1 MTEAG
6 LPHISSILYLAIVS
20 LVAVF
25 YSRIKPIVI
34 LPALM
39 LGSLV
44 GKALGLEIP
53 VILTSLSPFAL
64 ALLVFIAGVELD
76 VDFVKREKERLFLF
90 IFFEASIILSLYG
103 VLRTVM
109 SHAAALTLTA
119 IMIASN
125 EAFAYEF
132 GKRVDRELA
141 NYGIA
146 ISILE
151 DSLAVFL
158 ASVGY
163 FTVGLE
169 GLSREAFYNLLVWSV
184 IVLLISIILARW
196 IDKLIKGAEENTK
209 LLMVL
214 LYLIILISI
223 SEFLKLPEALVIF
236 IGAIAMAIQ
245 GLDKPVFEVLE
256 GLMTLALM
264 GFVMILPYDVVV
276 STMDLWST
284 FWLYIRA
291 AVIGFALAIL
301 VYVFRA
307 MALFVASFLSG
318 MEFVRGLRLTLVLA
332 NTGEF
337 GLLVLA
343 TLLAEGVKLPPELSL
358 GAMFAYAF
366 NLTILNV
373 LTSRVDGVV
382 NTIMLKTPRQL
393 MDKILRVHQEVSELI
408 ESLIADVEF
417 KYYIYQLAFTIS
429 ITYLLTLLFNL
440 KISFEVNTVVLLFL
454 VSSILA
460 SLYLIFQK
468 VTISLRRMTGLGVT
482 KTFSLILRL
491 LILYVTL
498 LPLISIV
505 SEFYTQGMHL
515 VFSNPLTFIVV
526 VVLSIGFISLTDKIF
541 SKLMH
546 LSAPSEE
553 EVV

>member
-39 LGSLV
+39 IGSLM

-169 GLSREAFYNLLVWSV
+169 GLSRDAFYNLLVWSV

-264 GFVMILPYDVVV
+264 GFVMILPYDVTVG
-276 STMDLWST
+276 TMDLWST
-284 FWLYIRA
+284 FWLYTRA

-373 LTSRVDGVV
+373 LTSRIDGVV
-382 NTIMLKTPRQL
+382 NTIMLKTPKQL
-393 MDKILRVHQEVSELI
+393 MDKILRIHQEISELI

-417 KYYIYQLAFTIS
+417 KYYVYQLAFTIS

-454 VSSILA
+454 VSSIIA

-515 VFSNPLTFIVV
+515 IFSNPLTFIVV

-553 EVV
+553 EGV

>member
-276 STMDLWST
+276 GTMDLWST

-393 MDKILRVHQEVSELI
+393 MDKILRIHQEVSELI
-408 ESLIADVEF
+408 ESLIADIEF

>member
-39 LGSLV
+39 IGSLV

-169 GLSREAFYNLLVWSV
+169 GLSRDAFYNLLVWSV

-264 GFVMILPYDVVV
+264 GFVMTLPYDVIVG
-276 STMDLWST
+276 TMDLWST
-284 FWLYIRA
+284 FWLYTRA

-373 LTSRVDGVV
+373 LTSRIDGVV
-382 NTIMLKTPRQL
+382 NTIMLKTPEQL
-393 MDKILRVHQEVSELI
+393 MDRILKIHQEISELI

-417 KYYIYQLAFTIS
+417 KYYVYQLAFTIS

-440 KISFEVNTVVLLFL
+440 KISFEVSTVVLLFL
-454 VSSILA
+454 VSSIIA
-460 SLYLIFQK
+460 SLYLIFKK

-515 VFSNPLTFIVV
+515 IFSNPLTFIVV

-553 EVV
+553 EGV